1 MSVVCA
7 SSAAPAVGMRRR
19 EGGLER
25 RFSKGASAQP
35 MMRQRQQREQ
45 RRSMTTTRA
54 GMTEANELASIA
66 ASSGGLETAR
76 AVVGVATV
84 ALIMFQG
91 PKGDGVVNSLNEGRV
106 FGSASQA
113 KSAVDYVTYGL
124 IGGFLVLSV
133 VLAASG

>member
-1 MSVVCA
+1 MGASFVCA
-7 SSAAPAVGMRRR
+7 ASFRPATAVWKSAGGVEKRAGVGASVRPVRRR
-19 EGGLER
+19 ERG
-25 RFSKGASAQP
+25 
-35 MMRQRQQREQ
+35 MTT
-45 RRSMTTTRA
+45 TTTRA
-54 GMTEANELASIA
+54 GVSEANELASIA
-66 ASSGGLETAR
+66 AASGGLETAR

-113 KSAVDYVTYGL
+113 KNAVDYVTYGL

>member
-1 MSVVCA
+1 MSVLRV

-19 EGGLER
+19 EGGLEK
-25 RFSKGASAQP
+25 RFGASVGQP
-35 MMRQRQQREQ
+35 MLRPRQQQ
-45 RRSMTTTRA
+45 RRSMTMTRA

>member
-1 MSVVCA
+1 MSVLCV

-19 EGGLER
+19 EGGLEK
-25 RFSKGASAQP
+25 RFGASVDQP
-35 MMRQRQQREQ
+35 IMRPRQRQ
-45 RRSMTTTRA
+45 RRSMTMTRA

>member
-1 MSVVCA
+1 MTTTTT
-7 SSAAPAVGMRRR
+7 
-19 EGGLER
+19 
-25 RFSKGASAQP
+25 
-35 MMRQRQQREQ
+35 
-45 RRSMTTTRA
+45 TTTRA
-54 GMTEANELASIA
+54 GVSEANELASIA
-66 ASSGGLETAR
+66 AASGGLETAR

-113 KSAVDYVTYGL
+113 KNAVDYVTYGL